1 VSERTVGAAGRT
13 YGLDASHEPADP
25 KESVPM
31 TARHSR
37 RAPRA
42 ITAALATTAVALA
55 TAAPGVAQ
63 PAGEGAADSAKV
75 VAHRHSAAGD
85 LRSEMRTSSLA
96 GTTGDNSGLDAT
108 AGGGTPATVSGGD
121 DGGFATLAVVLIAGG
136 ALALGAGAGVAGG
149 RGLRH
154 RAMT

>member
-1 VSERTVGAAGRT
+1 
-13 YGLDASHEPADP
+13 
-25 KESVPM
+25 M
-31 TARHSR
+31 TARHPR

-55 TAAPGVAQ
+55 TAAPGVAL

-108 AGGGTPATVSGGD
+108 TGGDTRTTVSGAD
-121 DGGFATLAVVLIAGG
+121 DGGVTTLGVVLIAAG
-136 ALALGAGAGVAGG
+136 ALAAGASVGVAGG

-154 RAMT
+154 RALT

>member
-1 VSERTVGAAGRT
+1 
-13 YGLDASHEPADP
+13 
-25 KESVPM
+25 M
-31 TARHSR
+31 TARRSR
-37 RAPRA
+37 RAPHA

-63 PAGEGAADSAKV
+63 PAGEGAADGARV

-85 LRSEMRTSSLA
+85 LRSEARTSSLA
-96 GTTGDNSGLDAT
+96 GTTGDDSGLDAT
-108 AGGGTPATVSGGD
+108 PGGSTPTTVSAGD
-121 DGGFATLAVVLIAGG
+121 DGGVATLAVVLIAGG
-136 ALALGAGAGVAGG
+136 ALALGGVAGVAGG